1 VKEALLEFENISG
14 LKVNPSKSSFFCSG
28 VSSRMKSLLLDKLH
42 MQEGVLPV
50 KYLGVLLISSRLSAT
65 DCRIL
70 LDWISSLIDSW
81 TSRKLSFAGRLQLL
95 NSVLYGLQVYWT
107 GMFIFPKKA
116 IKDLT
121 SKFNRFLWNGEDG
134 NSARA
139 KVAWGEVCFPEK
151 EGGLGLKCL
160 DVWKK
165 SSMVRHI

>member
-1 VKEALLEFENISG
+1 LFFDASLPSSNIVKEALLEFENISG
-14 LKVNPSKSSFFCSG
+14 LKVIPSKSSFFWSG

-107 GMFIFPKKA
+107 GMFIFPRKA

-121 SKFNRFLWNGEDG
+121 SKFNRF
-134 NSARA
+134 
-139 KVAWGEVCFPEK
+139 
-151 EGGLGLKCL
+151 
-160 DVWKK
+160 
-165 SSMVRHI
+165 